1 MLSADRTQSLGKVGL
16 EGGKKSFGEWGLGI
30 EEPKRV
36 DKRLEGRFYQKIHK
50 YDMISIDYD
59 SAGLTIDS
67 SNA

>member
-1 MLSADRTQSLGKVGL
+1 M
-16 EGGKKSFGEWGLGI
+16 LGI

-36 DKRLEGRFYQKIHK
+36 GKRLEGRFYTRKLTSK

-59 SAGLTIDS
+59 STWLTIDS

>member
-1 MLSADRTQSLGKVGL
+1 M
-16 EGGKKSFGEWGLGI
+16 GI

-36 DKRLEGRFYQKIHK
+36 DKRLERRVYQKTHK

>member
-1 MLSADRTQSLGKVGL
+1 M
-16 EGGKKSFGEWGLGI
+16 
-30 EEPKRV
+30 PKRV
-36 DKRLEGRFYQKIHK
+36 DKRSEGRFYQITHK

>member
-1 MLSADRTQSLGKVGL
+1 M
-16 EGGKKSFGEWGLGI
+16 GI

-36 DKRLEGRFYQKIHK
+36 DKRLERRVYQKTHK

-59 SAGLTIDS
+59 STGLTIDS